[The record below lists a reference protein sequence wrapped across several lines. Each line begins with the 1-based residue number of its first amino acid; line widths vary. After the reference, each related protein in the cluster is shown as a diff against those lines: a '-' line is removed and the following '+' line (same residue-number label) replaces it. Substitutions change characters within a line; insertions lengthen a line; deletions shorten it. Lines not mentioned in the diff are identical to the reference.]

1 MTGGG
6 WRVHLLKCLIPRW
19 TRRWC
24 WRLKSETEPLLGVTP
39 HPPVSLLFLSLLF
52 LALPTHQNF
61 LFSSDLTSRLCLT
74 DCVWLPR
81 TARQSEGAQRTAG
94 RRGIR
99 ENDGGEGTRRRADF
113 RGRKRDTKRQSAKRG
128 ERMGKMSLGKRL
140 GIKTQGNWETKSKPG
155 INREEDKGGMK
166 VERGKKD

>member
-1 MTGGG
+1 MTGGR

-39 HPPVSLLFLSLLF
+39 HPLCPYCSSLFCFWRCPRTITSY
-52 LALPTHQNF
+52 
-61 LFSSDLTSRLCLT
+61 SRLTSHPV
-74 DCVWLPR
+74 CVWPTVFDYR
-81 TARQSEGAQRTAG
+81 EQPDGAQRTAG

-113 RGRKRDTKRQSAKRG
+113 IGRKRDTKRQSAKRG

-155 INREEDKGGMK
+155 INGEEDKGGMK

>member
-1 MTGGG
+1 MTGGR
-6 WRVHLLKCLIPRW
+6 WRVHLVKCLIPRW

-24 WRLKSETEPLLGVTP
+24 WQLKSETEPLLGVTP

-52 LALPTHQNF
+52 LALPTHHNF

-81 TARQSEGAQRTAG
+81 TV
-94 RRGIR
+94 RRSTTDSRKKRNKGKWW
-99 ENDGGEGTRRRADF
+99 GEGTRRRVDF
-113 RGRKRDTKRQSAKRG
+113 IGRKRDTKRQSAKRG

-155 INREEDKGGMK
+155 INGEEDKGGMK